1 MAKELILIAGVT
13 ATGKSSSLMNLSVTK
28 DAKGKIN
35 RDGQQGIFYLGTEA
49 NKPLPFQH
57 KFKRLLNGLE
67 DPLQV
72 FKVFTQVEESPD
84 FHTIIIDSINFLLDM
99 YESRIILDP
108 SVKDSRKEWSGY
120 QQFFKKIMQ
129 EYVSTSEKT
138 WIFCAHNAQELLT
151 NGEYLYYVPVKGAL
165 KNQGLEAYF
174 SNVVYTRR
182 VNIKELEA
190 LPYDPNLLTITARDR
205 AVGYKHVFQ
214 CEVTKDFANSKIRS
228 PIGCFAENQ
237 IFMNNDCQM
246 LLDHLAEYRNA
257 S

>member
-1 MAKELILIAGVT
+1 M
-13 ATGKSSSLMNLSVTK
+13 
-28 DAKGKIN
+28 
-35 RDGQQGIFYLGTEA
+35 
-49 NKPLPFQH
+49 LP
-57 KFKRLLNGLE
+57 
-67 DPLQV
+67 
-72 FKVFTQVEESPD
+72 
-84 FHTIIIDSINFLLDM
+84 I
-99 YESRIILDP
+99 
-108 SVKDSRKEWSGY
+108 
-120 QQFFKKIMQ
+120 
-129 EYVSTSEKT
+129 
-138 WIFCAHNAQELLT
+138 
-151 NGEYLYYVPVKGAL
+151 
-165 KNQGLEAYF
+165 